1 MRRADCIL
9 TGTSPLSTDK
19 CEMVVAFQSLPLS
32 LSTRRSPVSP
42 GYPLPYWRGLST
54 CSQATSSPYSSL
66 SCLQAFKVRLPGNS
80 VIDLGDFHYKSPSR
94 GQLFPYT
101 QLLRPTAHSIQ
112 LTLVM
117 TTHVFLQGKT
127 ADHPLFLTPH
137 PRQQH
142 CCGQGPRDSEFRQ
155 M

>member
-1 MRRADCIL
+1 
-9 TGTSPLSTDK
+9 
-19 CEMVVAFQSLPLS
+19 MVVTFQSLPLS

-42 GYPLPYWRGLST
+42 RHALPYWRRLSS

-127 ADHPLFLTPH
+127 ADHPLFPPFPPTPC
-137 PRQQH
+137 QQH
-142 CCGQGPRDSEFRQ
+142 CCGQGPRGSEFRQ
-155 M
+155 K

>member
-1 MRRADCIL
+1 
-9 TGTSPLSTDK
+9 
-19 CEMVVAFQSLPLS
+19 MVVTFQSLPLS

-42 GYPLPYWRGLST
+42 RHALPYWRRLSS

-66 SCLQAFKVRLPGNS
+66 SCLQAFEVRLPGNS

-127 ADHPLFLTPH
+127 ADHPLFPPFPQPPANNTAVGRAPGALNLD
-137 PRQQH
+137 RS
-142 CCGQGPRDSEFRQ
+142 D
-155 M
+155 MVLN